1 MAEGE
6 RIRVDGLSA
15 ILTAAKKWRT
25 VPEGRLTDV
34 GLVALILDALSDPT
48 PRMIEAGYDAASND
62 IGGDWSGRVE
72 IQSVIGR
79 SVWRAMLAEL
89 RKDLA

>member
-1 MAEGE
+1 MAESE
-6 RIRVDGLSA
+6 RVMVGMHAA
-15 ILTAAKKWRT
+15 ILKSARQWRS
-25 VPEGRLTDV
+25 EGSNPFTDR
-34 GLVALILDALSDPT
+34 GLVVGILEALGDPT
-48 PRMIEAGYDAASND
+48 PAMMAAGYAAADAD

-89 RKDLA
+89 RKEPG